1 MTYKQITALIL
12 PVLFISFMILGACKK
27 GDEAEGTDK
36 QLYDMAKETSG
47 FTWYKNSSAL
57 LDKSSGSGHS
67 FPYLRTRF
75 NIIASA
81 QLDSVGKVMS
91 GASFADGS
99 LIVKELYEDA
109 STLARYAVL
118 YKSTG
123 HADADAN
130 GWVWGYINEDETV
143 AVAASE
149 KGSQCI
155 GCHSQEGSIDYVL
168 MNKFFP

>member
-1 MTYKQITALIL
+1 MTYKQTTVLLLPILFMSILI
-12 PVLFISFMILGACKK
+12 VASCKK
-27 GDEAEGTDK
+27 DKEAEGTDK
-36 QLYDMAKETSG
+36 QLYDMAKVTSG
-47 FTWYKNSSAL
+47 FTWYKNSSVL

-67 FPYLRTRF
+67 FPFLRTRF
-75 NIIASA
+75 NTIASA
-81 QLDSVGKVMS
+81 QLDSIGKVMTD
-91 GASFADGS
+91 AAFPDGS

-109 STLARYAVL
+109 STLGRYAVL

-130 GWVWGYINEDETV
+130 GWVWGYINEDGTV
-143 AVAASE
+143 AVPASE

-155 GCHSQEGSIDYVL
+155 GCHSQEGSIDYIL

>member
-1 MTYKQITALIL
+1 MT
-12 PVLFISFMILGACKK
+12 GA
-27 GDEAEGTDK
+27 A
-36 QLYDMAKETSG
+36 
-47 FTWYKNSSAL
+47 
-57 LDKSSGSGHS
+57 
-67 FPYLRTRF
+67 FP
-75 NIIASA
+75 
-81 QLDSVGKVMS
+81 
-91 GASFADGS
+91 DGS

-123 HADADAN
+123 HADADVN

-143 AVAASE
+143 AVPASE